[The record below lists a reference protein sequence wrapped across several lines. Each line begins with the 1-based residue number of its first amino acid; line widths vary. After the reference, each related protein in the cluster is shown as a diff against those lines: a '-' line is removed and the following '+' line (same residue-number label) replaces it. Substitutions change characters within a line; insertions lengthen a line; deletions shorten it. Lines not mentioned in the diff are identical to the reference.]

1 MKLWI
6 AVTPGEGGGRGVKNV
21 VVSVYR
27 FLKKKIRSKPKT
39 ETKKENILSSLNT
52 LNAKRKEK
60 IYIAA

>member
-6 AVTPGEGGGRGVKNV
+6 AITPGEGGGRGAKDV

-52 LNAKRKEK
+52 
-60 IYIAA
+60 